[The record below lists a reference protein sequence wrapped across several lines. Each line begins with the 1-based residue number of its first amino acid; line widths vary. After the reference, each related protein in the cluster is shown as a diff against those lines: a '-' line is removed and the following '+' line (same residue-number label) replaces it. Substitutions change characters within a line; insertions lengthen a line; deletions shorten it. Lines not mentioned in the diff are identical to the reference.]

1 MSAAKKFTFL
11 RQEGLLQGKPLT
23 ISALNIFLSKSE
35 FK

>member
-11 RQEGLLQGKPLT
+11 RQERLVQVKALT
-23 ISALNIFLSKSE
+23 ISALNIFLINRE